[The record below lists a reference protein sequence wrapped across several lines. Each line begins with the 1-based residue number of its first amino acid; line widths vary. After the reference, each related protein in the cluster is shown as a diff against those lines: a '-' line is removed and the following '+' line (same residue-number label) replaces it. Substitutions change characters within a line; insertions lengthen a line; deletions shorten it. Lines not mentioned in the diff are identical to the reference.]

1 MRERTIERHIKSGD
15 LNYMSTEEMSPV
27 KVGLIGLGTVGS
39 GVVDI
44 LIHNANEI
52 SRRVSDTNSGIY
64 RR

>member
-1 MRERTIERHIKSGD
+1 MATK
-15 LNYMSTEEMSPV
+15 EMSPV

-39 GVVDI
+39 GVADI